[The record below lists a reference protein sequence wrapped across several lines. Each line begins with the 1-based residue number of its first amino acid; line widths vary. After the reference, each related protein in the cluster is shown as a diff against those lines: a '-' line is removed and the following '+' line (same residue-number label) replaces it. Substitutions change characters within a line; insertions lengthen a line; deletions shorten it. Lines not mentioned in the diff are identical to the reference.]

1 MPLPRIVLLPPELCN
16 QIAAGEV
23 VERPASVVKELV
35 ENSLDALSTRVDVH
49 LESGGQGLIR
59 VQDNGIGMH
68 KDELEL
74 ALTRHATSKI
84 RSVDDLENINSY
96 GFRGE
101 ALPSVASV
109 SRCILTSIAADSD
122 EAWSCQ
128 VNFGRLEGIVPA
140 ALHKGTLVEIR
151 DLFINVPARLKFLR
165 GVPTEVKHCQD
176 WLSRLA
182 LARPDVAFRLESD
195 GRELVNFT
203 AGQSVFERLQTIWPS
218 LITDNLIPFEKSG
231 YGMRVHGY
239 TSLPGVSQPRNT
251 RQLLF
256 VNGRSISD
264 KKVFAAIREA
274 YKGRITSRDHPQV
287 LLFLE
292 MDPKDVDVN
301 VHPAKSEVRFCDES
315 NVFGF
320 ILTGLRQ
327 ALDAAGTA
335 NTPVTDSGPGAAPGT
350 VPGWPAEH
358 RQEGSAG
365 PDWQTKGQADGAQNR
380 QAEQSAQAGQTAQ
393 PGAPTAFR
401 AVQASQDTQPAGA
414 ALAATARLPEDRP
427 RPRGFWGRADE
438 QLNPSMTLGRR
449 PEEDAELAWIA
460 AGVQAQARTQQ
471 QTADVPAAAD
481 RAVGPDQTARPA
493 DMPADRTA
501 EKDAFPGQQAPQAG
515 QAVQQRVQQA
525 GQHAGQHVGPETDAA
540 MFAMPSELFAR
551 PLPGTQASEERTP
564 DQARAQHADGDSEA
578 GELNGVTYLGQVA
591 DTYLVLR
598 DAAGALL
605 LLDQHAAHERVL
617 YARIRSRGFRCE
629 GQGLAVPL
637 ELKLHTS
644 EIQRFWEVA
653 DRLTALGFAARLT
666 GLSLVIRAIPTLLGR
681 SEAQAFVREVLA
693 GTKDDLEAKFASM
706 SCKSAIKAGHVL
718 RREEAL
724 SLLQQWLQ
732 TPEKEYCPH
741 GRPIVLR
748 WDKTELE
755 RLFKRR
761 QS

>member
-35 ENSLDALSTRVDVH
+35 ENSLDALSTRVEVR
-49 LESGGQGLIR
+49 LENGGQGLIR

-68 KDELEL
+68 ADELEL

-84 RSVDDLENINSY
+84 RTVEDLENINSY

-109 SRCILTSIAADSD
+109 SRCTLTSIASDSE

-128 VNFGRLEGIVPA
+128 VNFGKPEGGIVPA
-140 ALHKGTLVEIR
+140 ALHRGTIVEIR
-151 DLFINVPARLKFLR
+151 DLFLNVPARLKFLR

-203 AGQSVFERLQTIWPS
+203 AGQGVFERLQAIWPA

-231 YGMRVHGY
+231 YGMRMHGF
-239 TSLPGVSQPRNT
+239 TSRPGVSQPRNT

-264 KKVFAAIREA
+264 KKIFAAIREA

-320 ILTGLRQ
+320 LLTGLRQ
-327 ALDAAGTA
+327 TLDAAGTA
-335 NTPVTDSGPGAAPGT
+335 NGPVTSQDT
-350 VPGWPAEH
+350 VPAAGSSALGRPDTDRAAGQKEADQGLSGTQRGSAQEH
-358 RQEGSAG
+358 R
-365 PDWQTKGQADGAQNR
+365 P
-380 QAEQSAQAGQTAQ
+380 Q
-393 PGAPTAFR
+393 PGADAGHG
-401 AVQASQDTQPAGA
+401 QQGGQDTGNQPAQGTGSQPAMEGQPQGA
-414 ALAATARLPEDRP
+414 VRAAAAQLPSDKP

-438 QLNPSMTLGRR
+438 PLNPSMTIGRR
-449 PEEDAELAWIA
+449 GGESAASAWFAGSEE
-460 AGVQAQARTQQ
+460 VQSQ
-471 QTADVPAAAD
+471 QTAAVPSAATAGAAGTADAVQDASSHTGQGTAGSPGDTRPAA
-481 RAVGPDQTARPA
+481 G
-493 DMPADRTA
+493 
-501 EKDAFPGQQAPQAG
+501 AG
-515 QAVQQRVQQA
+515 
-525 GQHAGQHVGPETDAA
+525 DAA
-540 MFAMPSELFAR
+540 MHATPAEFPVR
-551 PLPGTQASEERTP
+551 QLPGTEGMERRA
-564 DQARAQHADGDSEA
+564 DQSAVLHDGEGRDA
-578 GELNGVTYLGQVA
+578 GDLAGVTYLGQVA

-617 YARIRSRGFRCE
+617 YARIRSRGFRGE
-629 GQGLAVPL
+629 GQGLAVPM
-637 ELKLHTS
+637 ELKLHQS

-653 DRLTALGFAARLT
+653 DSLTALGFAARL
-666 GLSLVIRAIPTLLGR
+666 LSQTLVIRAIPALFGR
-681 SEAQAFVREVLA
+681 SEAQTFVREVLA
-693 GTKDDLEAKFASM
+693 GTRDDLEARFASM
-706 SCKSAIKAGHVL
+706 SCKSAIKAGHLL
-718 RREEAL
+718 RRDEAL

-732 TPEKEYCPH
+732 TPDREYCPH

-748 WDKTELE
+748 WDKMELE